1 MLILVL
7 AANTSFTGFPYLASF
22 AAEDSYLPR
31 QLMKR
36 GHRLVFSTGIIVL
49 TAVSVVLL
57 VVTRAQVDKL
67 IPLYAIGV
75 FTGFTMAGLGMAKYH
90 VKHKESGWKR
100 RFAINGTAG
109 VLSGIV
115 DSSSPSPSS
124 AKAHGSS

>member
-1 MLILVL
+1 ML

-57 VVTRAQVDKL
+57 VLTRAQVDRL

-75 FTGFTMAGLGMAKYH
+75 FTGFTMAGLGMVKYH
-90 VKHKESGWKR
+90 LHAPGGRIGDER
-100 RFAINGTAG
+100 CAINGTAA
-109 VLSGIV
+109 VLS
-115 DSSSPSPSS
+115 
-124 AKAHGSS
+124 